1 MKIGN
6 KTVLV
11 TGASSGIGAAT
22 AKLAA
27 QHGAKVILL
36 ARDQQRLQLITDAVI
51 DTGGSAESYSVDLV
65 DLDAI
70 VGVANQIQQTH
81 GTPDVIINNAG
92 AGRWLS
98 IMETELKDMVNMM
111 AVPYFAAFALTRC
124 FLPAMLAR
132 DSGHIVNVTSVAS
145 RMIFPGAAA
154 YTAARWAMIAL
165 NESLRA
171 ELAATR
177 IGVTLA
183 MFGKVSSEYWQHN
196 PGSEQRVP
204 GIARMAPTLSVEQAA
219 NAIIRSVERNQRR
232 VIKPHMMRFFLA
244 LNTLMPQGTELVL
257 RNTGWNPG
265 KSKSAMERF
274 QKV

>member
-1 MKIGN
+1 MNIEN

-27 QHGAKVILL
+27 QQGANVILL
-36 ARDQQRLQLITDAVI
+36 ARDQQRLQLITDAI
-51 DTGGSAESYSVDLV
+51 IGKGGSADSYSVDLV
-65 DLDAI
+65 DLDAVI
-70 VGVANQIQQTH
+70 DVAGKIQQTH

-98 IMETELKDMVNMM
+98 VMETEINDMVNMM
-111 AVPYFAAFALTRC
+111 AVPYFAAFALTRY

-132 DSGHIVNVTSVAS
+132 DSGHIANVTSVAS

-154 YTAARWAMIAL
+154 YTAARWAMMAF

-171 ELAATR
+171 ELAATH
-177 IGVTLA
+177 IDVTLA

-196 PGSEQRVP
+196 PGSEQRLP

-219 NAIIRSVERNQRR
+219 SAIIRGVERNQRR
-232 VIKPHMMRFFLA
+232 VIKSKLMRFFLA
-244 LNTLMPQGTELVL
+244 LNALMPHGTELVF
-257 RNTGWNPG
+257 RKTGWKPG
-265 KSKSAMERF
+265 NNISPMESI
-274 QKV
+274 Q